1 MTIKEQIANAL
12 AEADAFEQ
20 QYRKATSM
28 DQAIH
33 AQNMCSAANGDLR
46 RLQAQEAA
54 EEAAQDEHMCQVHE
68 EHKQARREYYD
79 NITYCD

>member
-1 MTIKEQIANAL
+1 MTVKEQIANAVS
-12 AEADAFEQ
+12 EATLFEQ
-20 QYRKATSM
+20 MYRNAVSM

-33 AQNMCSAANGDLR
+33 AQNMCSAANSDLR

-54 EEAAQDEHMCQVHE
+54 EEAAQDDHMCQVHE

-79 NITYCD
+79 NITYRD